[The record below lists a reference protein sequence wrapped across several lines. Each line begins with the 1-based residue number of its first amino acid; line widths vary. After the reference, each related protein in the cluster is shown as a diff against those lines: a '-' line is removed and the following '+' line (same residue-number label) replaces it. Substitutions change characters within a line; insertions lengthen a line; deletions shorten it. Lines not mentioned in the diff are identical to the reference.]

1 MSAAQRLSQ
10 VFGWI
15 FVVVGIAGFAVTGGS
30 MEAST
35 VAAPKL
41 LGIFP
46 VNALHNV
53 VHLLFGLWGIVA
65 ARGASSARSYL
76 FGAGTIYLVLAVCG
90 YFVPDGFGLVPLGGS
105 DIGLHAVL
113 GIALVGCALV
123 TSRRAATAAA

>member
-113 GIALVGCALV
+113 GIALVGSALV